1 MVMTVTIMMTIMMT
15 IMTVVLAVLRIK
27 GAPAFA
33 PGPC

>member
-1 MVMTVTIMMTIMMT
+1 MT

-33 PGPC
+33 PGLGLVQATQV